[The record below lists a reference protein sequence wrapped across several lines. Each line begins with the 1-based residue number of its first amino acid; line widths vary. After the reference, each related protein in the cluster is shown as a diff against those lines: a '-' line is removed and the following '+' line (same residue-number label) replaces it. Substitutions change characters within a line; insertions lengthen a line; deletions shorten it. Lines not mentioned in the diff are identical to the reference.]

1 MGHIFHSQT
10 RGFERITAEAAINI
24 HRTSGRGIIM
34 IARYLLLASVAGTSI
49 IASSAQAQDASQTSP
64 QSAAD
69 SAEQASSARG
79 EVIIV
84 TARRRAETAQEVPL
98 AISVVRGDSIEA
110 TGNFN
115 VVKLQQLAPTLQVY
129 TTNPRNTSV
138 NIRGLGVPFG
148 LTSDG
153 FEQGVGIYVDDVYNS
168 RVAAAT
174 FDFLDVNQ
182 VEVLRGPQGTLY
194 GKNTTAGA
202 INITTNQPTFN
213 FEGRAELS
221 VGNLGLKQAKA
232 AVSGPLSDTIAARIA
247 IASTSRRGTIYNV
260 MSDRW
265 INEQD
270 NLGIRGQ
277 LLFQPNDDFSLT
289 LSGDYSRQ
297 NPECCGT
304 VFVRVGTTQRPL
316 TRQYDALAAAQGYV
330 VPSRNPYD
338 RLTDLDSELNA
349 GNKIGGVSARI
360 KWNVGPGTLTSVTA
374 WRFWDWKPAND
385 RDFTGLP
392 IVSLSQN
399 PSQQDQ
405 YSQEFRYNYESRKV
419 DFVVGLFGFKQRID
433 TQGTEQQGAAASKW
447 NLTGANA
454 NNPSILQGLT
464 ATNTQWLKSE
474 SAALFGQLSW
484 KVTDALTIQ
493 PGARLNYDKKSGFYQ
508 RVVTSGTGAVI
519 TSCAP
524 SVTAGN
530 PVLTAQC
537 GIYQPQ
543 VSAPSDS
550 AWNFTY
556 DFNVNYKIAP
566 DILAYATYAKSF
578 KTLGINQNGLP
589 LNSDNTVNYAAGT
602 VKPESVNHFEVGLKT
617 QFWNRRATFNLTA
630 FRTEIKD
637 FQATVNGGQFGTTR
651 GYLANADKVR
661 SQGIEADFKIVAS
674 DRFTA
679 YANGAYTDAKYV
691 KFCNAPPPPELAGGS
706 STGIVVTGRCSYT
719 GTPGPAATASQVSPP
734 FVDISGER
742 LPGVSKWAFS
752 YGAEYNIPLTLL
764 DKDGQ
769 LYVGVDGNYRS
780 HWNSNATPSIY
791 TEVKGYAL
799 TNFRAGFRGDGFDV
813 FGWVRNAFDVNYIDN
828 LQVAPGN
835 TGLIAGTPG
844 DPRTWGGTIKFSF

>member
-1 MGHIFHSQT
+1 
-10 RGFERITAEAAINI
+10 
-24 HRTSGRGIIM
+24 M
-34 IARYLLLASVAGTSI
+34 IARSLLLAGVASASI
-49 IASSAQAQDASQTSP
+49 FASSVHAEEAPAP
-64 QSAAD
+64 AAD
-69 SAEQASSARG
+69 PAAQVDQAANPRG
-79 EVIIV
+79 DVIIV

-98 AISVVRGDSIEA
+98 AISVIRGDSIEA

-202 INITTNQPTFN
+202 INITTNQPTFD

-221 VGNLGLKQAKA
+221 VGNLNYRQAKA
-232 AVSGPLSDTIAARIA
+232 AISGPLSDTVAARLA
-247 IASTSRRGTIYNV
+247 VAATSRRGTLYNV
-260 MSDRW
+260 TSQRW

-277 LLFQPNDDFSLT
+277 LLFRPNDDLDIT

-297 NPECCGT
+297 DPECCGT
-304 VFVRVGTTQRPL
+304 TFVRVGRTQRPL
-316 TRQYDALAAAQGYV
+316 NRQYDALAAAQGYV

-338 RLTDLDSELNA
+338 RLTDLDSNLNA

-360 KWNVGPGTLTSVTA
+360 KWDIGPGTLTSVTA
-374 WRFWDWKPAND
+374 WRFWDWKPEND
-385 RDFTGLP
+385 RDFTGLS
-392 IVSLSQN
+392 IVSRSQN

-405 YSQEFRYNYESRKV
+405 YSQEFRYNYESQKI

-433 TQGTEQQGAAASKW
+433 TQGTEQQGVNAAQWSLAPST
-447 NLTGANA
+447 NPLNPA
-454 NNPSILQGLT
+454 NNPATLAGLT
-464 ATNTQWLKSE
+464 ASNTQYLKAE

-484 KVTDALTIQ
+484 KVTDALTLQ
-493 PGARLNYDKKSGFYQ
+493 PGLRLNYDKKSGFYQ
-508 RVVTSGTGAVI
+508 RVVTNAQGQAISCTPTPAPGTIAG
-519 TSCAP
+519 TSQ
-524 SVTAGN
+524 
-530 PVLTAQC
+530 QC
-537 GIYQPQ
+537 GVYQPQ

-556 DFNVNYKIAP
+556 DFNVNYKVAR

-589 LNSDNTVNYAAGT
+589 LNIDNTVNYDAAT
-602 VKPESVNHFEVGLKT
+602 VKPESVHHFEVGLKT
-617 QFWNRRATFNLTA
+617 QLWDRRATFNISA
-630 FRTEIKD
+630 FRTTIKD
-637 FQATVNGGQFGTTR
+637 FQATVNGGQFGTVR
-651 GYLANADKVR
+651 GYLANAEKVR
-661 SQGIEADFKIVAS
+661 SQGIEADFKVVAS

-679 YANGAYTDAKYV
+679 YANAAYTDAKYK
-691 KFCNAPPPPELAGGS
+691 KFTNAPCPPELSGGPS
-706 STGIVVTGRCSYT
+706 QPSGVPADYSQ
-719 GTPGPAATASQVSPP
+719 PGVPGAPSPRQC
-734 FVDISGER
+734 DISGQD

-752 YGAEYNIPLTLL
+752 YGAEYNIPVTLL
-764 DKDGQ
+764 AKEGQ
-769 LYVGVDGNYRS
+769 VYLGVDGNYRS
-780 HWNSNATPSIY
+780 HWNSNASPSRY

-799 TNFRAGFRGDGFDV
+799 TNFRAGFRGEGFDI
-813 FGWVRNAFDVNYIDN
+813 FGWVRNAFDVNYIEN

-835 TGLIAGTPG
+835 TGLIAGQVG
-844 DPRTWGGTIKFSF
+844 DPRTWGGTLKFSF

>member
-1 MGHIFHSQT
+1 
-10 RGFERITAEAAINI
+10 
-24 HRTSGRGIIM
+24 M
-34 IARYLLLASVAGTSI
+34 IARSLLLATTASASF
-49 IASSAQAQDASQTSP
+49 IASGVH
-64 QSAAD
+64 AAD
-69 SAEQASSARG
+69 SVPAAAAADAAAEQSSPRG

-84 TARRRAETAQEVPL
+84 TARRRAETAQQVPL
-98 AISVVRGDSIEA
+98 AISVIRGDSIEA

-182 VEVLRGPQGTLY
+182 VEVLRGPQGSLY

-202 INITTNQPTFN
+202 ISITTNQPTFD

-221 VGNLGLKQAKA
+221 IGNLNYRQAKA
-232 AVSGPLSDTIAARIA
+232 AISGPLSETVAARLA
-247 IASTSRRGTIYNV
+247 VAATSRRGTIYNV
-260 MSDRW
+260 TSQRW

-277 LLFQPNDDFSLT
+277 LLFRPNDDLSIT

-297 NPECCGT
+297 DPECCGT
-304 VFVRVGTTQRPL
+304 VFVRVGRTQRPL
-316 TRQYDALAAAQGYV
+316 NRQYDALAAAQGYV

-338 RLTDLDSELNA
+338 RLTDLDSNLNA

-360 KWNVGPGTLTSVTA
+360 KWDIGPGTLTSVTA
-374 WRFWDWKPAND
+374 WRFWDWKPEND
-385 RDFTGLP
+385 RDFTGLS
-392 IVSLSQN
+392 IVSRSQN

-405 YSQEFRYNYESRKV
+405 YSQEFRYNYESQKI

-433 TQGTEQQGAAASKW
+433 TQGTEQQGVNAAQWSLAPSSDPL
-447 NLTGANA
+447 NPA
-454 NNPSILQGLT
+454 NNPATLAGLT
-464 ATNTQWLKSE
+464 ASNTQYLKAD

-484 KVTDALTIQ
+484 KVTDALTLQ
-493 PGARLNYDKKSGFYQ
+493 PGLRLNYDKKSGFYQ
-508 RVVTSGTGAVI
+508 RVVTNAQGQAISCTPTPAPGTIAG
-519 TSCAP
+519 TSQ
-524 SVTAGN
+524 
-530 PVLTAQC
+530 QC
-537 GIYQPQ
+537 GVYQPQ

-556 DFNVNYKIAP
+556 DFNVNYKVAR
-566 DILAYATYAKSF
+566 DVLAYATYAKSF

-589 LNSDNTVNYAAGT
+589 LNIDNTVNYDAAT
-602 VKPESVNHFEVGLKT
+602 VKPESVQHFEVGLKT
-617 QFWNRRATFNLTA
+617 QLWDRRATFNVSA
-630 FRTEIKD
+630 FRTTIKD
-637 FQATVNGGQFGTTR
+637 FQATVNGGQFGTVR
-651 GYLANADKVR
+651 GYLANAEKVR
-661 SQGIEADFKIVAS
+661 SQGIEADFKVVAS

-679 YANGAYTDAKYV
+679 YANAAYTDAKYK
-691 KFCNAPPPPELAGGS
+691 KFTNAPCPPELSGGPSQPAGVPADYS
-706 STGIVVTGRCSYT
+706 Q
-719 GTPGPAATASQVSPP
+719 PGVPGAPSPRQC
-734 FVDISGER
+734 DISGQD

-752 YGAEYNIPLTLL
+752 YGAEYNIPVTLL
-764 DKDGQ
+764 AKEGQ
-769 LYVGVDGNYRS
+769 AYLGVDGNYRS
-780 HWNSNATPSIY
+780 RWNSNASPSRY

-799 TNFRAGFRGDGFDV
+799 TNFRAGFRGEGFDV
-813 FGWVRNAFDVNYIDN
+813 FGWVRNAFDVNYIEN

-835 TGLIAGTPG
+835 TGLIAGQPG
-844 DPRTWGGTIKFSF
+844 DPRTWGGTLKLSL